1 MKYPTLSKNPRIK
14 FFWEN
19 VDEGHIRGLTAI
31 RLHLQQITGDFMTI
45 MKLEEIPFM
54 HWGIITKYNF
64 SPEYVRYIPRK
75 RWDPLT
81 SVEIKLYDEITRQL
95 VGIGKRK
102 GHFSYISPI
111 RGKRPKGE
119 KVVRDVFQK
128 IITGEDHAIFI
139 AIDDKVKSDPFSLT
153 PELLNVENSKAVTIV
168 NRFPA
173 TVRYIDREIL
183 EKVRPLIEDEFTR
196 IAFGINLIT
205 FPTRYYETLSDA
217 HIEDL
222 VAMFKSVRTA
232 INKVAEVARK
242 RGIDLLPVYP
252 FFNIGPMAGGSQPRL
267 HSQVYIDLNLDGHGA
282 LMENI
287 LQAFDEMRNR
297 GICYL
302 CTSKHNSRIV
312 YENSTWI
319 VWTSLSPRRNYH
331 LRLAPKRHVE
341 IFTELDDFELEG
353 LSDALIRVS
362 RGLDKL
368 NVERNRN
375 VLIYS
380 NPIGYNSIFHLYI
393 DFIPFE
399 KIGGIEMLD
408 SCRVARIAPEDVAA
422 ELRNVVKE
430 I

>member
-1 MKYPTLSKNPRIK
+1 MT
-14 FFWEN
+14 
-19 VDEGHIRGLTAI
+19 VM
-31 RLHLQQITGDFMTI
+31 RLED
-45 MKLEEIPFM
+45 IPFM

-64 SPEYVRYIPRK
+64 SPDYAKYIPRK

-102 GHFSYISPI
+102 GHFSYISPV
-111 RGKRPKGE
+111 RGKRPKGGAA
-119 KVVRDVFQK
+119 KDVFQK
-128 IITGEDHAIFI
+128 IITGEDYAIFI
-139 AIDDKVKSDPFSLT
+139 AIDDKVRSDPFSLS
-153 PELLNVENSKAVTIV
+153 PELLNVENSKAVTII

-173 TVRYIDREIL
+173 TVRFIDKEIL
-183 EKVRPLIEDEFTR
+183 EKVKPLIEDEFTR

-205 FPTRYYETLSDA
+205 FPVKYSETLGD
-217 HIEDL
+217 IDFEDL
-222 VAMFKSVRTA
+222 VAMFKSMRTA
-232 INKVAEVARK
+232 INKVVEVAYKK
-242 RGIDLLPVYP
+242 RIDLLPVYP

-287 LQAFDEMRNR
+287 LQAFDEMRSR

-302 CTSKHNSRIV
+302 CTSKHEGRIV

-319 VWTSLSPRRNYH
+319 VWASLSPRRNYH

-341 IFTELDDFELEG
+341 TFIELDNFELEG
-353 LSDALIRVS
+353 LADALIKIS

-393 DFIPFE
+393 DLIPFE

-422 ELRNVVKE
+422 ELREILKE

>member
-1 MKYPTLSKNPRIK
+1 MATMR
-14 FFWEN
+14 
-19 VDEGHIRGLTAI
+19 
-31 RLHLQQITGDFMTI
+31 
-45 MKLEEIPFM
+45 LEEIPFM

-64 SPEYVRYIPRK
+64 SPEYTRYIPRK

-119 KVVRDVFQK
+119 GRVRDVFEK
-128 IITGEDHAIFI
+128 IIKGEDYAIFV
-139 AIDDKVKSDPFSLT
+139 ALDDKAKNDPFSLT
-153 PELLNVENSKAVTIV
+153 PELLNVENYKAATII

-173 TVRYIDREIL
+173 TVRYIDSEIL

-196 IAFGINLIT
+196 IAFGVNLIT
-205 FPTRYYETLSDA
+205 FPVNYSETLSEVSV
-217 HIEDL
+217 EDL
-222 VAMFKSVRTA
+222 VAIFKSMRTA
-232 INKVAEVARK
+232 IVRVAEAARK
-242 RGIDLLPVYP
+242 KGIDLLPVYP

-267 HSQVYIDLNLDGHGA
+267 HSQVYIDLNIDGHGTM
-282 LMENI
+282 MENI

-302 CTSKHNSRIV
+302 CTSKHDDRIV

-331 LRLAPKRHVE
+331 LRLTPKRHVE
-341 IFTELDDFELEG
+341 RFTELDDFELEG
-353 LSDALIRVS
+353 LADALIRVS
-362 RGLDKL
+362 KGLDRL
-368 NVERNRN
+368 NIDRNRN

-393 DFIPFE
+393 DLISFE

-408 SCRVARIAPEDVAA
+408 SCRVARIAPEDAAA
-422 ELRNVVKE
+422 ELKKAMKE